1 MSFSLA
7 VSHIYVISEDLNIV
21 DLGEY
26 SQNRLHVSNGEGKHA
41 MTLQIVYPPTK
52 TKIILTTLE
61 DKTPITDIC
70 SYTNKNSDCII
81 FGTVRDISPPI
92 GSSES
97 SLIII
102 DPYTADRASDR
113 ISKEADVQSKLLARN
128 FENFVNRNSTPEER
142 ITKRMKRLRKRVQ
155 ETEPKQTARKNPI
168 VERMKQVQL

>member
-26 SQNRLHVSNGEGKHA
+26 SQNRLHVSNGGGKHA
-41 MTLQIVYPPTK
+41 MTLQIEYPSTK
-52 TKIILTTLE
+52 TKIILTTLDE
-61 DKTPITDIC
+61 KTPITEIFSC
-70 SYTNKNSDCII
+70 SNKNSDCII

-102 DPYTADRASDR
+102 DPYTADGASDR

>member
-1 MSFSLA
+1 MSKVLA
-7 VSHIYVISEDLNIV
+7 VSHIFVISKNMDIV

-26 SQNRLHVSNGEGKHA
+26 SGHLCRISPLKGTPMLEIDHPSTNSKQIFMSSN
-41 MTLQIVYPPTK
+41 PT
-52 TKIILTTLE
+52 I
-61 DKTPITDIC
+61 PITDIF
-70 SYTNKNSDCII
+70 SRSNKNDDCII

-102 DPYTADRASDR
+102 DPYTADGASDR